1 MTDLAADYAGLESF
15 ADSLGNARI
24 NFDSS
29 RQTAADFTGSAGSAA
44 VETALTDF
52 TQRWNLGRQT
62 IDSYFDVLIRMVNGA
77 VQTLRQTD
85 KDLAGLPPTG
95 QP

>member
-1 MTDLAADYAGLESF
+1 MADLAADYAGLESF
-15 ADSLGNARI
+15 ADSLGNAQI

-29 RQTAADFTGSAGSAA
+29 RQTVADFSGRLGSAA
-44 VETALTDF
+44 VEAALTDF

-77 VQTLRQTD
+77 VQALRQAD
-85 KDLAGLPPTG
+85 KNLAGPPSAAR
-95 QP
+95 P